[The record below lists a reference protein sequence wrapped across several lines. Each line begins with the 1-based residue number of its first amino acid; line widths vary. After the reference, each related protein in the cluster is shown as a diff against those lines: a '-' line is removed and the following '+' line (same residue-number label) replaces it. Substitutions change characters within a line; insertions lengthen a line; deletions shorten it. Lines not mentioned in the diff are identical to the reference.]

1 MPPVRERVLAEALQ
15 LPSADRAA
23 IAGALLRSLDA
34 AGDEDAES
42 VEAAW
47 ADEVRHRLA
56 GLDAGT
62 AETLTVDEARRFI
75 TSDATED
82 R

>member
-1 MPPVRERVLAEALQ
+1 MPPERERVLAEALK
-15 LPSADRAA
+15 LPSTDRAA

-34 AGDEDAES
+34 TSDEDEGT

-47 ADEVRHRLA
+47 ADEVRRRLA
-56 GLDAGT
+56 DLDAGT
-62 AETLTVDEARRFI
+62 AETLSVEEARRFI
-75 TSDATED
+75 TSDAAED